1 MGMFGQKMRMTGFQL
16 RYPRTSRTLEL
27 QIENL
32 PIYVCFLRS
41 EHAGSGKTQFHPVS
55 CRLLR
60 RDLIARPIRLE
71 QYSDT
76 KTPATPSKTEQTLRR
91 RYSDTTDSQFA
102 SSVMTSRRQLGIRKR
117 QRDPKNQKLSTTS
130 SRSTQPHAPPTHVIT
145 LTALQQPLHE
155 QTDPPPHVLTLIA
168 PQQPLHEQ
176 TNPIDG
182 KHSRTTPHHG

>member
-1 MGMFGQKMRMTGFQL
+1 MFGQKMRMTGFQL

-76 KTPATPSKTEQTLRR
+76 KTPATPSKTDQTLQR

-102 SSVMTSRRQLGIRKR
+102 SSVMTSRRQLWNTEATTRS
-117 QRDPKNQKLSTTS
+117 QKPETKHDILTNYTTACS
-130 SRSTQPHAPPTHVIT
+130 ANACHHF
-145 LTALQQPLHE
+145 
-155 QTDPPPHVLTLIA
+155 
-168 PQQPLHEQ
+168 
-176 TNPIDG
+176 N
-182 KHSRTTPHHG
+182 RTTTTTPRTNRSSTACPDFNRAATTTPRTNQPDPT